1 MNDIQPKAGGLVDS
15 MRQAETVIISQPE
28 PTEPITDYSPVRV
41 DVISPEIT
49 SAQTLVIDNTMLSQ
63 QILGNDPNRHRAVI
77 VALDEPVVL
86 ATSRANA
93 DDARN
98 GSNAAGLGA
107 SGFVLPVN
115 VLVEV
120 KSRGPLWIAATSS
133 TATRVSVLS
142 ETYAAS

>member
-1 MNDIQPKAGGLVDS
+1 MNELQPKAGGLVDS
-15 MRQAETVIISQPE
+15 MRKAETVIVDQPM
-28 PTEPITDYSPVRV
+28 PDEPIKDYTPVRV

-49 SAQTLVIDNTMLSQ
+49 SAQTLVIANTGMSQ
-63 QILGNDPNRHRAVI
+63 QILGNDPNRKRAVI
-77 VALDEPVVL
+77 LTLDEPVVL

-98 GSNAAGLGA
+98 SVNAAGLGA
-107 SGFVLPVN
+107 SGFVLPVS
-115 VLVEV
+115 VPVEI

-142 ETYAAS
+142 ETYAA